1 MIGAKFLFVGEDAP
15 MDEANIAQ
23 LIFALNVAREIAS
36 MEGPELDIVIYRI
49 QQAIEETRNEALKQG
64 IVIEIDEVSTRTQ

>member
-1 MIGAKFLFVGEDAP
+1 

-49 QQAIEETRNEALKQG
+49 QQAIEETRNEAQKQG